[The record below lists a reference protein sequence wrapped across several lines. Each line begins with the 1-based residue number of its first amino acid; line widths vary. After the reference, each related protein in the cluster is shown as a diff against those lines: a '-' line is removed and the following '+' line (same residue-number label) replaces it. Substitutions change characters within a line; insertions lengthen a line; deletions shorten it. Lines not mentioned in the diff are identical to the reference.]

1 MKKYAL
7 KTTSLFIFVQIIIFI
22 GTYIIYTKMEN
33 SPLLVFMIFLVAMEI
48 GLVLLLYYL
57 FNKKNN
63 DIEISKS
70 KYLGAKPYMIEV
82 NRFGKIKSY
91 NETCKRNLKNI
102 GKLKGVH
109 DFISGEV
116 IFEDLQLQ
124 KPFIAGFEDGK
135 KKIRFQ
141 PLKTSGGYLLVG
153 EDVTDS
159 AESAEYYRKLAM
171 GNLVTGLP
179 NKNFLMKRLENLFSD
194 KEDLEKKNSLVELNL
209 QDFKR
214 INRLFGVKF
223 GDECLLKMTEILKR
237 SLQGFK
243 AEIFHLHADDFIILF
258 MDLANYQQVISWA
271 DRILK
276 FLEKAISVAGTLII
290 FETKMGIFHLES
302 DIYPNLNHAAAIE
315 NVALALKKA
324 KESRRTNYIV
334 YDMGLGQHFTRL
346 QAMENDLLHALQNN
360 ELTMYYQPQVFNNR
374 RKVYGLEA
382 LIRWKN
388 PKYFHESPI
397 HFIRLAEENNLIVDL
412 GRFVINETF
421 RFAKELEPY
430 NVRISINVSPVQL
443 LQPGFVKDI
452 ENAFLKYNLKEKA
465 ISLEITETFLME
477 SYDLIIDKLVNLK
490 KLGISIHLDNFG
502 SEYSSL
508 AYLKDLPVDSI
519 SIGHAFVKD
528 IQTDRT
534 TRAIVSKLISL
545 AESLELE
552 VIAEGVEEEKQNR
565 FLMENGCRIV
575 QGFLIS
581 KPLPKNDAMKFITDY
596 DYKLPILEDLR

>member
-102 GKLKGVH
+102 GKLKGVY

-194 KEDLEKKNSLVELNL
+194 KEDLEK
-209 QDFKR
+209 
-214 INRLFGVKF
+214 
-223 GDECLLKMTEILKR
+223 
-237 SLQGFK
+237 
-243 AEIFHLHADDFIILF
+243 
-258 MDLANYQQVISWA
+258 
-271 DRILK
+271 
-276 FLEKAISVAGTLII
+276 
-290 FETKMGIFHLES
+290 
-302 DIYPNLNHAAAIE
+302 
-315 NVALALKKA
+315 
-324 KESRRTNYIV
+324 RTPW
-334 YDMGLGQHFTRL
+334 L
-346 QAMENDLLHALQNN
+346 
-360 ELTMYYQPQVFNNR
+360 
-374 RKVYGLEA
+374 
-382 LIRWKN
+382 
-388 PKYFHESPI
+388 S
-397 HFIRLAEENNLIVDL
+397 
-412 GRFVINETF
+412 
-421 RFAKELEPY
+421 
-430 NVRISINVSPVQL
+430 
-443 LQPGFVKDI
+443 
-452 ENAFLKYNLKEKA
+452 
-465 ISLEITETFLME
+465 
-477 SYDLIIDKLVNLK
+477 
-490 KLGISIHLDNFG
+490 
-502 SEYSSL
+502 
-508 AYLKDLPVDSI
+508 
-519 SIGHAFVKD
+519 
-528 IQTDRT
+528 
-534 TRAIVSKLISL
+534 
-545 AESLELE
+545 
-552 VIAEGVEEEKQNR
+552 
-565 FLMENGCRIV
+565 
-575 QGFLIS
+575 
-581 KPLPKNDAMKFITDY
+581 
-596 DYKLPILEDLR
+596 